1 MNFIFT
7 GCAGAG
13 KTTLINHL
21 ATQGYTCYEE
31 VSRKVIKEQVHQ
43 QSNAVPWK
51 DTVAFCHLTLQRMLE
66 NMPIISNKVCFSD
79 RGLPDLIA
87 YLAAVQHPIP
97 EAYYQA
103 LRQAHYASTAFLF
116 PPNERIYINDNERQ
130 ESFEQAVYFF
140 KAIKETYQTLGF
152 QLIVVPF
159 GSIEQRATAVQ
170 NAIYHRTYKIQNNII

>member
-21 ATQGYTCYEE
+21 SMLGYTCYEE
-31 VSRKVIKEQVHQ
+31 VSRKIIKEQLHQ

-51 DTVAFCHLTLQRMLE
+51 DTVAFCHLTFQRMLE
-66 NMPIISNKVCFSD
+66 NMPTNSNKVCFLD

-87 YLAAVQHPIP
+87 YLTAVRHPIP
-97 EAYYQA
+97 QIYYQA

-116 PPNERIYINDNERQ
+116 PPNKRIYINDNERQ
-130 ESFEQAVYFF
+130 ETFEQAVCFF
-140 KAIKETYQTLGF
+140 KAIKETYGALGF
-152 QLIVVPF
+152 RLIVVPF
-159 GSIEQRATAVQ
+159 GSVEQRAITVQ
-170 NAIYHRTYKIQNNII
+170 NRCIPFIQNNII